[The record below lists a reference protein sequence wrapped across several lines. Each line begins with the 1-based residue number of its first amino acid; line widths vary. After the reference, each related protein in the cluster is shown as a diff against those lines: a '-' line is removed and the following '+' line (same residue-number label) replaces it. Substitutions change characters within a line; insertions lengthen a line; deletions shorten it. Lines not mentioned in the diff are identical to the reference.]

1 MQMLKGTGVALVT
14 PFNAR
19 HEVDF
24 DALDRLINHV
34 IGGGVEFLVSLGTT
48 GETAT
53 LTSTEKKDV
62 LAHTVRTAAGR
73 VPVVAGF
80 GGNNTQGVAD
90 DIRSAN
96 LDGVAAILSVSPYYN
111 KPTQEGIFHHYKV
124 ISEASPLPVILYNV
138 PGRTSSN
145 ITAATTLR
153 IAGEC
158 PNVIGI
164 KEASGNLEQ
173 CMAIVKDRPEGF
185 LVTSGEDALT
195 LPMISFGMDG
205 VISVVAN
212 AFPREYSNMVRFALE
227 GRFEAASRLHFAL
240 FDIINLLFAEGNP
253 GGVKCALKH
262 LRICDHHMRLPLW
275 NVSSELDA
283 KMAKAIDGM
292 VRA

>member
-1 MQMLKGTGVALVT
+1 MPQLSGTGVALVT

-24 DALDRLINHV
+24 DALTRLINHV
-34 IGGGVEFLVSLGTT
+34 IDGGVEFLVSLGTT

-53 LTSTEKKDV
+53 LTKAEKKDV
-62 LAHTVRTAAGR
+62 LAHTVRIAAGR

-80 GGNNTQGVAD
+80 GGNNTQGVID
-90 DIRSAN
+90 DIHHAD
-96 LDGVAAILSVSPYYN
+96 LDGIAAILSVSPYYN
-111 KPTQEGIFHHYKV
+111 KPTQEGIFRHYKA

-145 ITAATTLR
+145 ITAPTTLR
-153 IAGEC
+153 IAREC
-158 PNVIGI
+158 PNVMGM

-212 AFPREYSNMVRFALE
+212 AFPREYSNMVRFSLE
-227 GRFEAASRLHFAL
+227 GRFEAAARLHFAL

-262 LRICDHHMRLPLW
+262 LRICDDHMRLPLW
-275 NVSSELDA
+275 NVSPELDA
-283 KMAKAIDGM
+283 KMAKAIDAM